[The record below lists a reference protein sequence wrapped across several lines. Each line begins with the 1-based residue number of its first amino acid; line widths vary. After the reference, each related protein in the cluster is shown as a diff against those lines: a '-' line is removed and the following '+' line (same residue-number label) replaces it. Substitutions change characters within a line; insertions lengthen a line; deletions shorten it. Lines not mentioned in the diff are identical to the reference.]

1 MYCPILATAID
12 EPKYENS
19 HGVKIGQTNRS
30 NINGDSGKKPGL
42 VDVAAVDQSSIIAPW
57 KVKVGAP
64 SRKDFG
70 QLTYISVLSRR
81 RSVGIL
87 QSSVLCYVIRLE
99 LGSSRMLAR
108 KRSVPMTTKDVI
120 SSFCY
125 YVMNGPDFNPHFPKF
140 SPDIGGLIERL
151 GQPAFRCWVVSVS

>member
-70 QLTYISVLSRR
+70 RIYPCSRGQAEGER
-81 RSVGIL
+81 KCVGIL
-87 QSSVLCYVIRLE
+87 ESSLMCYVILLE
-99 LGSSRMLAR
+99 RDPSRRWAF
-108 KRSVPMTTKDVI
+108 KRSVP
-120 SSFCY
+120 
-125 YVMNGPDFNPHFPKF
+125 
-140 SPDIGGLIERL
+140 
-151 GQPAFRCWVVSVS
+151 